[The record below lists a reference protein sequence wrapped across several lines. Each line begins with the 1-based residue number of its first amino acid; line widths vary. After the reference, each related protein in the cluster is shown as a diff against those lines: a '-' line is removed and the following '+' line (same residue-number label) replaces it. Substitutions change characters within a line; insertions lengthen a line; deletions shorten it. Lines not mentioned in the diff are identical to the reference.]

1 MATVTAKAGGLVC
14 LSMEQ
19 EVFLKLFD
27 SNRFNVQFAKR
38 GAVAAEKSGARYSVA
53 WDNWMTSQSVHRYI
67 TSMTRIHNN
76 ANAGRLSMMVSTV
89 SSEKQNM
96 SKIPDLTLMRLD
108 LSCRFRF
115 STFILTI
122 SC

>member
-38 GAVAAEKSGARYSVA
+38 GAVAAEKSGARYRVL
-53 WDNWMTSQSVHRYI
+53 WMTDGGFNQCTENI
-67 TSMTRIHNN
+67 TSMT
-76 ANAGRLSMMVSTV
+76 
-89 SSEKQNM
+89 
-96 SKIPDLTLMRLD
+96 
-108 LSCRFRF
+108 
-115 STFILTI
+115 
-122 SC
+122 